1 MQIVGLCYHCTPM
14 LNLDTSL
21 LEWINHNRWHIA
33 DPFLLLVTNTTA
45 YVAILIA
52 LTVLVVGFVRKWD
65 EVKWKGYQLVSAY
78 IANAIVVSAMKHL
91 VNRERPFV
99 HNPLI
104 EKLTSGGSPS
114 FPSGHTADAF
124 VIAMSVAL
132 IGTRRWIVAA
142 VWIWAC
148 LVGYTRMALGVH
160 YPSDVIG
167 SLLIGSVNAYW
178 VHLFFLR
185 KKEKM
190 EKDANLE
197 EI

>member
-1 MQIVGLCYHCTPM
+1 M
-14 LNLDTSL
+14 
-21 LEWINHNRWHIA
+21 
-33 DPFLLLVTNTTA
+33 
-45 YVAILIA
+45 
-52 LTVLVVGFVRKWD
+52 
-65 EVKWKGYQLVSAY
+65 KWKGYQLVSAY
-78 IANAIVVSAMKHL
+78 IANAIIVSAMKHL

>member
-1 MQIVGLCYHCTPM
+1 M

-21 LEWINHNRWHIA
+21 LEFINHHRWKLM
-33 DPFLLLVTNTTA
+33 DPFWQFVTNTTS

-52 LTVLVVGFVRKWD
+52 LTVLAIGFIRKWD
-65 EVKWKGYQLVSAY
+65 EVKWKGYQLVTALICNSL
-78 IANAIVVSAMKHL
+78 IVTGLKHL
-91 VNRERPFV
+91 VNRQRPFV
-99 HNPLI
+99 THPLI

-132 IGTRRWIVAA
+132 IGTRRWVVVA
-142 VWIWAC
+142 VWIWAFMI
-148 LVGYTRMALGVH
+148 GYTRMALGVH
-160 YPSDVIG
+160 YPSDVVG
-167 SLLIGSVNAYW
+167 SMVVASINAYW
-178 VHLFFLR
+178 VHKIFVR
-185 KKEKM
+185 KKSGL